1 MRIAILC
8 VPVMLAACAST
19 TTPPAKAPPATPTPP
34 SIGMANPASKYC
46 VEQGGHSEIRR
57 EPQGETG
64 YCHLPDGRVVEEWQL
79 YRAAHPAS
87 D

>member
-8 VPVMLAACAST
+8 MPVMLAACAST
-19 TTPPAKAPPATPTPP
+19 TPPPPAATP
-34 SIGMANPASKYC
+34 SVGMANPASKYC
-46 VEQGGHSEIRR
+46 VEQGGRSEIRR

-64 YCHLPDGRVVEEWQL
+64 YCHLPDGRVVEEWQF